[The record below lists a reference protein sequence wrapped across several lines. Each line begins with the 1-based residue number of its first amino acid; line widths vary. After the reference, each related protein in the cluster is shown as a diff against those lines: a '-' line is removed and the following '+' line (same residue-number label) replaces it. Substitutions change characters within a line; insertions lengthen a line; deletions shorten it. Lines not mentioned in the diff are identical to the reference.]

1 LNKKSS
7 SESFLPVQTIVL
19 ALTAWAII
27 ALLFFLLFSV
37 PLPGQ
42 GRPGWYGIT
51 TYVLEDVAFLAAAI
65 LCFRNWRSSLIVSG
79 RTVWLAIG
87 LGMLSY
93 FIANLLLAQWEL
105 GWGQSP
111 DLSPGDFFFIL
122 TYFFLGW
129 GMLLAV
135 ISRRLNLALWQWATV
150 LGIALAGIA
159 LAYILLSA
167 PEESELAIAP
177 PEIEQATPA
186 DPASPDAA
194 PALPNAATES
204 PPDAAPEL
212 FEALSEPSDN
222 APAWVTALAADL
234 EPLVDIVTLLY
245 IIGDIVLVVM
255 ATTLLLAFWGGR
267 FSLSW
272 RFIAAAAFS
281 LYLADIWFFYA
292 TTYIDDYETGALPEV
307 FFIFSAILF
316 GIGAALEYDLSTR
329 SRRGGR
335 RRS

>member
-1 LNKKSS
+1 MNKKTSNDSS
-7 SESFLPVQTIVL
+7 LPVQMIVL

-42 GRPGWYGIT
+42 GRPSWYGVT
-51 TYVLEDVAFLAAAI
+51 TYVLEDVAFLGAAI

-150 LGIALAGIA
+150 LGIAIAGIL
-159 LAYILLSA
+159 LAYLLLSA
-167 PEESELAIAP
+167 PEETELPTAP
-177 PEIEQATPA
+177 PGIEQTAPA
-186 DPASPDAA
+186 D
-194 PALPNAATES
+194 PNAATDAT
-204 PPDAAPEL
+204 PALPDVSTEADADLAATT
-212 FEALSEPSDN
+212 
-222 APAWVTALAADL
+222 APAWVTTLAADL
-234 EPLVDIVTLLY
+234 EPLGDIVTLLY
-245 IIGDIVLVVM
+245 IIGDIILVVM

-292 TTYIDDYETGALPEV
+292 TTYIEDYETGALPEV
-307 FFIFSAILF
+307 FFIFSAVLF

-335 RRS
+335 RRT

>member
-1 LNKKSS
+1 LNKKTSS
-7 SESFLPVQTIVL
+7 DSSLPVQMIVL

-42 GRPGWYGIT
+42 GRPSWYGVT
-51 TYVLEDVAFLAAAI
+51 TYVLEDVAFLGAAI

-150 LGIALAGIA
+150 LGIAIAGIL
-159 LAYILLSA
+159 LAYLLLSA
-167 PEESELAIAP
+167 PEEPELPVTP
-177 PEIEQATPA
+177 PSIEQTTPA
-186 DPASPDAA
+186 DPTAA
-194 PALPNAATES
+194 PDVAPPLPDVPTEADTDLAATT
-204 PPDAAPEL
+204 APG
-212 FEALSEPSDN
+212 
-222 APAWVTALAADL
+222 WVTTLAAQL
-234 EPLVDIVTLLY
+234 EPLGDIVTLLY
-245 IIGDIVLVVM
+245 IIGDIILVVM

-292 TTYIDDYETGALPEV
+292 TTYIEDYETGALPEV
-307 FFIFSAILF
+307 FFIFSAVLF

-335 RRS
+335 RRA

>member
-1 LNKKSS
+1 MNKKSS
-7 SESFLPVQTIVL
+7 GESFLPVQAIVL

-42 GRPGWYGIT
+42 GRPGWYGIA
-51 TYVLEDVAFLAAAI
+51 TYILENVAFLGAAL

-122 TYFFLGW
+122 TYVFLGG
-129 GMLLAV
+129 GMLIAV
-135 ISRRLNLALWQWATV
+135 VSRRLNLTLWQWATV
-150 LGIALAGIA
+150 LGIAVAGIA
-159 LAYILLSA
+159 LAYVLLSA
-167 PEESELAIAP
+167 PEEGELPVTAP
-177 PEIEQATPA
+177 PGIEQTVPA
-186 DPASPDAA
+186 DPATTSDA
-194 PALPNAATES
+194 PVL
-204 PPDAAPEL
+204 PDAAPESL
-212 FEALSEPSDN
+212 PDTSAADT
-222 APAWVTALAADL
+222 APGWVTELAISL
-234 EPLVDIVTLLY
+234 EPLADIVTLAY
-245 IIGDIVLVVM
+245 IIGDIFLVVM

-292 TTYIDDYETGALPEV
+292 LTYIDDYETGALPEV

-335 RRS
+335 RRGG

>member
-1 LNKKSS
+1 LTKKSS
-7 SESFLPVQTIVL
+7 SDSSIPVQTIVL

-42 GRPGWYGIT
+42 GRPSWYGVT

-135 ISRRLNLALWQWATV
+135 LSRRLNLALWQWITV
-150 LGIALAGIA
+150 LGIAIAGII
-159 LAYILLSA
+159 LAYLLLSA
-167 PEESELAIAP
+167 PEESELPLAP
-177 PEIEQATPA
+177 PGIEQTAPV
-186 DPASPDAA
+186 DPNAPPDAA
-194 PALPNAATES
+194 PALPDGATES
-204 PPDAAPEL
+204 ANIVESPDVSSDSAPG
-212 FEALSEPSDN
+212 
-222 APAWVTALAADL
+222 WVTALAADL

-245 IIGDIVLVVM
+245 IIGDIILVVM

-292 TTYIDDYETGALPEV
+292 TTYIENYETGALPEV
-307 FFIFSAILF
+307 FFIFSAVLF

-335 RRS
+335 RRT

>member
-1 LNKKSS
+1 M
-7 SESFLPVQTIVL
+7 IVL

-42 GRPGWYGIT
+42 GRPSWYGVT
-51 TYVLEDVAFLAAAI
+51 TYVLEDVAFLGAAI

-150 LGIALAGIA
+150 LGIAIAGIL
-159 LAYILLSA
+159 LAYLLLSA
-167 PEESELAIAP
+167 PEEPELPVTP
-177 PEIEQATPA
+177 PSIEQTTPA
-186 DPASPDAA
+186 DPTAA
-194 PALPNAATES
+194 PDVAPPLPDVPTEADTDLAATT
-204 PPDAAPEL
+204 APG
-212 FEALSEPSDN
+212 
-222 APAWVTALAADL
+222 WVTTLAAQL
-234 EPLVDIVTLLY
+234 EPLGDIVTLLY
-245 IIGDIVLVVM
+245 IIGDIILVVM

-292 TTYIDDYETGALPEV
+292 TTYIEDYETGALPEV
-307 FFIFSAILF
+307 FFIFSAVLF

-335 RRS
+335 RRA

>member
-1 LNKKSS
+1 LTKKSS
-7 SESFLPVQTIVL
+7 SDSSIPVQMIVL

-42 GRPGWYGIT
+42 GRPSWYGVT

-135 ISRRLNLALWQWATV
+135 LSRRLNLALWQWITV
-150 LGIALAGIA
+150 LGIAIAGIV
-159 LAYILLSA
+159 LAYLLLSA
-167 PEESELAIAP
+167 PEESELPLAP
-177 PEIEQATPA
+177 PGIEQTAPVA
-186 DPASPDAA
+186 PNAPPDAA
-194 PALPNAATES
+194 PALPDGATES
-204 PPDAAPEL
+204 ADIIESPD
-212 FEALSEPSDN
+212 S
-222 APAWVTALAADL
+222 APAWVTSLAADL

-245 IIGDIVLVVM
+245 IIGDIILVVM

-292 TTYIDDYETGALPEV
+292 TTYIENYETGALPEV
-307 FFIFSAILF
+307 FFIFSAVLF

-335 RRS
+335 RRT

>member
-1 LNKKSS
+1 M
-7 SESFLPVQTIVL
+7 IVL

-42 GRPGWYGIT
+42 GRPSWYGVT
-51 TYVLEDVAFLAAAI
+51 TYVLEDVAFLGAAI

-150 LGIALAGIA
+150 LGIAIAGIL
-159 LAYILLSA
+159 LAYVLLSA
-167 PEESELAIAP
+167 PEESELPTAP
-177 PEIEQATPA
+177 PAIEQTAPA
-186 DPASPDAA
+186 DPNAAIDAA
-194 PALPNAATES
+194 PPLPDVPAEANPDLATTT
-204 PPDAAPEL
+204 APG
-212 FEALSEPSDN
+212 
-222 APAWVTALAADL
+222 WVTALAAQL
-234 EPLVDIVTLLY
+234 EPLGDIVTLLY
-245 IIGDIVLVVM
+245 IIGDIILVVM

-292 TTYIDDYETGALPEV
+292 TTYIEDYETGALPEV
-307 FFIFSAILF
+307 FFIFSAVLF

-335 RRS
+335 RRA

>member
-1 LNKKSS
+1 MNKKTSNDSS
-7 SESFLPVQTIVL
+7 LSVQVIVL
-19 ALTAWAII
+19 SLTAWAII

-42 GRPGWYGIT
+42 GRPSWYGVT
-51 TYVLEDVAFLAAAI
+51 TYVLEDVAFLGAAI

-150 LGIALAGIA
+150 LGIAIVGIL
-159 LAYILLSA
+159 LAYLLLSA
-167 PEESELAIAP
+167 PEETELPAAP
-177 PEIEQATPA
+177 TGIEQTAPA
-186 DPASPDAA
+186 NPGAPPDAA
-194 PALPNAATES
+194 PALPESSTEADALAANT
-204 PPDAAPEL
+204 APG
-212 FEALSEPSDN
+212 
-222 APAWVTALAADL
+222 WVTSLAADL
-234 EPLVDIVTLLY
+234 EPLGDIVTLLY
-245 IIGDIVLVVM
+245 IIGDIILVVM

-292 TTYIDDYETGALPEV
+292 TTYVEDYETGALPEV
-307 FFIFSAILF
+307 FFIFSAVLF

-335 RRS
+335 RRA